1 MHKPAIG
8 LRHIHHLG
16 LTLDLRDRTV
26 STDDGAATQLCP
38 LTADIARVIMQ
49 GGAMGAYLSTLRNDV
64 PAFREFSD
72 LDADRALG
80 WLDAELR
87 LVCAYVRKAGRRVWI
102 SRTGGVPSSPP
113 PAPEIM
119 FPSIAEEREFA

>member
-1 MHKPAIG
+1 M
-8 LRHIHHLG
+8 RHIHHLG

-26 STDDGAATQLCP
+26 STKDGAATLLCP
-38 LTADIARVIMQ
+38 LTADMAREIMH
-49 GGAMGAYLSTLRNDV
+49 GGAEGVDLAVMKARV
-64 PAFREFSD
+64 PAFGKFSD

-87 LVCAYVRKAGRRVWI
+87 LVCAYVRKAGCRVWI

-119 FPSIAEEREFA
+119 FPGIAEEREFA